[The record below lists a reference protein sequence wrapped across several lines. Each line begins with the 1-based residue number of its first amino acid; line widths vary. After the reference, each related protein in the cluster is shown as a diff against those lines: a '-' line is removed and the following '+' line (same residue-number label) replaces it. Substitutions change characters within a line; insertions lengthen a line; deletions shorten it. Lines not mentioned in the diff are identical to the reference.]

1 MFDERRFDILSPEFH
16 ANPFT
21 TLDRMRTEGPVV
33 RLRLPIVGRT
43 WLAASHESCA
53 DLLKKARTS
62 RAIPPTPEAERRSGY

>member
-33 RLRLPIVGRT
+33 RLRLPIV
-43 WLAASHESCA
+43 AAPG
-53 DLLKKARTS
+53 S
-62 RAIPPTPEAERRSGY
+62 RRATRAAQTC